1 MIYICPLPLI
11 CLITVLNT
19 SRVYNQERLNDLI
32 DDVLLYEGKN
42 MPVYL
47 HTKQGTMRVR

>member
-1 MIYICPLPLI
+1 VTIISTDKTLPPDI
-11 CLITVLNT
+11 QYNN
-19 SRVYNQERLNDLI
+19 NQERLNDLI

-47 HTKQGTMRVR
+47 YTKQGTTRLR